1 MQFRV
6 LTGDLSEWKADAI
19 VHSASS
25 ALIAANPLSN
35 KIQQKGGLS
44 YSAACRSLGMCH
56 VGSAVMT
63 KGFKL
68 KAPFV
73 IHAVGPYWVGG
84 KRGEETE
91 LTDAYKKALKLA
103 QDKKLQHV
111 AFASLCTREKRYPLQ
126 EAAEAVVPVLFTDGA
141 ALGRIDMVCESAA
154 EQEAYTKAAVTY
166 WLHKLSRTA
175 AGERAALSEEAA
187 AALALLP
194 CKVDVPDPE
203 QLAALTDKIKE
214 ALAAFLRLK
223 RRSHLSVE
231 HTAEKIMDLYAGVEI
246 KAGSADATA
255 AVLQPAVKRAARG
268 RKPKAKTETAK
279 KTPGRRGR
287 KPKAKKVETVGQAIA
302 AEAAKEEKT
311 ETAAAPVQT
320 TAEEG

>member
-68 KAPFV
+68 KAPYV

-91 LTDAYKKALKLA
+91 LTDAYKRALKLA

-111 AFASLCTREKRYPLQ
+111 AFASLCTREKRYPLSD
-126 EAAEAVVPVLFTDGA
+126 AAAAVVPVLLTEGA

-154 EQEAYTKAAVTY
+154 EQEAYTKAAVFY
-166 WLHKLSRTA
+166 WLHKLSKTA
-175 AGERAALSEEAA
+175 SGERAALAEEAA
-187 AALALLP
+187 TALALLP

-203 QLAALTDKIKE
+203 QLKALADKIKE
-214 ALAAFLRLK
+214 ALAAFLHLK

-231 HTAEKIMDLYAGVEI
+231 HTADKIMDLYAGVEI
-246 KAGSADATA
+246 KAGSADATE
-255 AVLQPAVKRAARG
+255 AVLKPVVKRAARG
-268 RKPKAKTETAK
+268 RKPKAKTTAAK
-279 KTPGRRGR
+279 KTTTGRRGR
-287 KPKAKKVETVGQAIA
+287 KPKAKVETVGQAIA
-302 AEAAKEEKT
+302 AEEAKEEKA
-311 ETAAAPVQT
+311 EKAAAPAQT
-320 TAEEG
+320 DAKEG